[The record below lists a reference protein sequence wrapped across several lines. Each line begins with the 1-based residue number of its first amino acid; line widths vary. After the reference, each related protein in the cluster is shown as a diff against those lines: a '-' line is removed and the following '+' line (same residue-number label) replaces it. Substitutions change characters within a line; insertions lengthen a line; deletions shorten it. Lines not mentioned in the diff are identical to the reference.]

1 MLEDVVERSPS
12 GHSKDLPQ
20 SLSMTRRTNATT
32 HRLCSI
38 FYPCYLSDVLFCA
51 RSITDIL
58 YLKGF
63 AERKNSEDVVEL
75 SRQHDDHQTRLESLR
90 ELRWPTLIQFIGE
103 NTNDEVSCF
112 YSALYIDS
120 MKNKYNKRIDATE
133 EILYS

>member
-38 FYPCYLSDVLFCA
+38 FYPCYLSD
-51 RSITDIL
+51 
-58 YLKGF
+58 KGF

-112 YSALYIDS
+112 YSALYTDS
-120 MKNKYNKRIDATE
+120 MKNKDNKRIDSTE